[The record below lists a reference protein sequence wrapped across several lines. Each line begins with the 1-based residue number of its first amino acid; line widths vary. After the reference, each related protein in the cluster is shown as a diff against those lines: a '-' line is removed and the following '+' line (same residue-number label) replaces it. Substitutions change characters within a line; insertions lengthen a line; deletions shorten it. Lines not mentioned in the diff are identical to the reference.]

1 MPSSDQI
8 LKSMQVA
15 LASMGFTLLTS
26 LISLSALVAIPISLA
41 AQPFS
46 DNDLASTEMS
56 GTIGIYRIG
65 LNYTVRNKTELVT
78 AHYFYASQ
86 LKDIPLTGAVHGD
99 AVDLKGDDGSIFHLH
114 FVGNG
119 SNGAEPLTFYN
130 SVGLTGIW
138 LLGSRTLPVK
148 LTGEHGTSNPGQRL
162 YENVTAQP
170 DAEFEA
176 MIQAARRAILKG
188 DPDLAAKYVHFPV
201 RVNIDRKHLMLQ
213 NPAQLKANWS
223 RVFSPAFIAKLRE
236 DIPHEM
242 FVHEG
247 EAMLGQGRLWFD
259 DKGLTA
265 VNAE

>member
-1 MPSSDQI
+1 M
-8 LKSMQVA
+8 
-15 LASMGFTLLTS
+15 LASFITVAA
-26 LISLSALVAIPISLA
+26 LIAVPVPLA
-41 AQPFS
+41 TQPFA
-46 DNDLASTEMS
+46 DIDLSSTEMY
-56 GTIGIYRIG
+56 GTIGSYRVG
-65 LNYTVRNKTELVT
+65 LNYTVRNRTELVR

-86 LKDIPLTGAVHGD
+86 LKDIPLTGALQGE
-99 AVDLKGDDGSIFHLH
+99 AVDLKGEDGSIFRLH

-130 SVGLTGIW
+130 SVGLTGI
-138 LLGSRTLPVK
+138 LVLGSRTLPVN

-162 YENVTAQP
+162 YENVTSQP

-176 MIQAARRAILKG
+176 MIQAARRAILRG
-188 DPDLAAKYVHFPV
+188 DPNLAAKYVHFPL

-213 NPAQLKANWS
+213 NPAQLEANWP
-223 RVFSPAFIAKLRE
+223 RVFSPAFIAKLRK

-247 EAMLGQGRLWFD
+247 EAMLGQGHLWFD
-259 DKGLTA
+259 DKGLTV

>member
-1 MPSSDQI
+1 M
-8 LKSMQVA
+8 
-15 LASMGFTLLTS
+15 LASFITVTALLA
-26 LISLSALVAIPISLA
+26 IPVPLSAQA
-41 AQPFS
+41 FS
-46 DNDLASTEMS
+46 NTDLTSTEMY
-56 GTIGIYRIG
+56 GTIGSYRVG

-86 LKDIPLTGAVHGD
+86 LKDIQLTGAVEGD
-99 AVDLKGDDGSIFHLH
+99 AVDLKGEDGSIFHLH

-130 SVGLTGIW
+130 SVGLTGTW
-138 LLGSRTLPVK
+138 VLGSRSLPAK

-162 YENVTAQP
+162 YENVTSQP

-176 MIQAARRAILKG
+176 MIQAARRAIIKG
-188 DPDLAAKYVHFPV
+188 DPGLAAKYVHFPLS
-201 RVNIDRKHLMLQ
+201 VNIDRQHLTLH
-213 NPAQLKANWS
+213 NSAQLEANWS

-259 DKGLTA
+259 DKGLTV